1 MTPMRPLDTPPAA
14 AVGATTDDDTEFR
27 ALLDRLS
34 DKATADY
41 YNPFTT
47 FDWPSTIPTDGL
59 WMSPEL
65 LSVHGTEL
73 MDELSPT
80 RLRALSRWE
89 SVNFYSLNVHG
100 IRELLIEVTRRIHM
114 PGFELPSEFF
124 HHFIGE
130 ENDHMWF
137 FATFCLRYADK
148 IYPDKSV
155 KLPEPP
161 RDPNIENFLVFARIL
176 IFEQVV
182 DHYNVHLAADHRLHP
197 TIRHINRLHHQDES
211 RHIAFGR
218 RLVQLLWERLRH
230 GGLDEEARHELG
242 RYLRRYL
249 TTSIESFY
257 NPAVYRDAGLPD
269 GFALRRRLLAH
280 PARQA
285 AHAKVLHK
293 TTDFLHR
300 IGVFDAPH

>member
-1 MTPMRPLDTPPAA
+1 MRPQATPPGTRA
-14 AVGATTDDDTEFR
+14 GATTATDPDDTEFR
-27 ALLDRLS
+27 ALLGRLS

-47 FDWPSTIPTDGL
+47 FDWPATIPTDDL

-73 MDELSPT
+73 MNELSPAQ
-80 RLRALSRWE
+80 LRALSRWE

-100 IRELLIEVTRRIHM
+100 IRELLIEVTRRIHT

-137 FATFCLRYADK
+137 FATFCLKYADK

-155 KLPEPP
+155 KLPDAP
-161 RDPNIENFLVFARIL
+161 RDPDIENFLVFARIL
-176 IFEQVV
+176 IFEQIV
-182 DHYNVHLAADHRLHP
+182 DHYNVHLSADDRLHP

-211 RHIAFGR
+211 RHIAFGC
-218 RLVQLLWERLRH
+218 RLVQLLWERLLH
-230 GGLDEEARHELG
+230 AGLDDAARHHLRTYLD
-242 RYLRRYL
+242 RYLAI
-249 TTSIESFY
+249 SIGAFY
-257 NPAVYRDAGLPD
+257 SPAVYRDAGIPG
-269 GFALRRRLLAH
+269 GFALRNQLLAH

-293 TTDFLHR
+293 TTGFLRR
-300 IGVFDAPH
+300 IGVFDA

>member
-1 MTPMRPLDTPPAA
+1 MRPHDTPPTGP
-14 AVGATTDDDTEFR
+14 VATGTGTATADAEFG

-34 DKATADY
+34 EKATADY

-47 FDWPSTIPTDGL
+47 FDWPPTISTDEL

-65 LSVHGTEL
+65 LSVHGTDL
-73 MDELSPT
+73 MDELSPA
-80 RLRALSRWE
+80 RLQALSRWE

-100 IRELLIEVTRRIHM
+100 IRELLIEVTRRVHT

-137 FATFCLRYADK
+137 FATFCLKYAAK

-155 KLPEPP
+155 KLPEAP
-161 RDPNIENFLVFARIL
+161 RDPDIENFLVFARIL
-176 IFEQVV
+176 IFEQIV
-182 DHYNVHLAADHRLHP
+182 DHYNVHLAADRRLHQ
-197 TIRHINRLHHQDES
+197 TVRHINRLHHQDES
-211 RHIAFGR
+211 RHIAFGC
-218 RLVQLLWERLRH
+218 RLVQLLWERLLDS
-230 GGLDEEARHELG
+230 GLNEVTRHEL
-242 RYLRRYL
+242 RSYLSRYL
-249 TTSIESFY
+249 TTSMESFY
-257 NPAVYRDAGLPD
+257 NPAVYRDAGLAD

-293 TTDFLHR
+293 TTDFLNR
-300 IGVFDAPH
+300 IGVFDARH

>member
-1 MTPMRPLDTPPAA
+1 MRPQTTPPAP
-14 AVGATTDDDTEFR
+14 DDAEFR
-27 ALLDRLS
+27 TLLDRLS

-47 FDWPSTIPTDGL
+47 FDWPETIPADGL

-73 MDELSPT
+73 MDELSPAQ
-80 RLRALSRWE
+80 LRALSRWE

-100 IRELLIEVTRRIHM
+100 IRELLIEVTRRVHT

-148 IYPDKSV
+148 IYPDKAV
-155 KLPEPP
+155 RLPDTP
-161 RDPNIENFLVFARIL
+161 RDRDIENFLVFARVL
-176 IFEQVV
+176 AFEQIV
-182 DHYNVHLAADHRLHP
+182 DHYNVHLAADTRLHP
-197 TIRHINRLHHQDES
+197 TIRHLNRLHHQDES
-211 RHIAFGR
+211 RHIAFGH
-218 RLVQLLWERLRH
+218 RLVELLWRRVRAAH
-230 GGLDEEARHELG
+230 PDPATRRELG
-242 RYLRRYL
+242 DYLTRYL
-249 TTSIESFY
+249 TGSVESFY
-257 NPAVYRDAGLPD
+257 NPAVYRDAGLPE
-269 GFALRRRLLAH
+269 GYALRRRLLAH
-280 PARQA
+280 PARRA

-293 TTDFLHR
+293 TTGFLHR
-300 IGVFDAPH
+300 IGVLDADH

>member
-1 MTPMRPLDTPPAA
+1 MRPPNTPPARA
-14 AVGATTDDDTEFR
+14 AATATADDTEFR
-27 ALLDRLS
+27 TLLDRLS
-34 DKATADY
+34 DKATEDY

-47 FDWPSTIPTDGL
+47 FDWPATIPTDEL

-65 LSVHGTEL
+65 LSFHGTEL
-73 MDELSPT
+73 MDELSPA
-80 RLRALSRWE
+80 RLQALSRWE

-100 IRELLIEVTRRIHM
+100 IRELLIEVTRRVHT

-137 FATFCLRYADK
+137 FATFCLKYAGK

-155 KLPEPP
+155 KLPGAP
-161 RDPNIENFLVFARIL
+161 RDPDIENFLVFARIL

-182 DHYNVHLAADHRLHP
+182 DHYNVRMAADRRLHP
-197 TIRHINRLHHQDES
+197 TVRHLNHLHHQDES
-211 RHIAFGR
+211 RHIAFGC
-218 RLVQLLWERLRH
+218 RLVHLLWNRLLERDPDDVALR
-230 GGLDEEARHELG
+230 EL
-242 RYLRRYL
+242 RDYLGRYL

-269 GFALRRRLLAH
+269 GFALRRRLLTH

-293 TTDFLHR
+293 TTGFLNR
-300 IGVFDAPH
+300 IGVFDARH